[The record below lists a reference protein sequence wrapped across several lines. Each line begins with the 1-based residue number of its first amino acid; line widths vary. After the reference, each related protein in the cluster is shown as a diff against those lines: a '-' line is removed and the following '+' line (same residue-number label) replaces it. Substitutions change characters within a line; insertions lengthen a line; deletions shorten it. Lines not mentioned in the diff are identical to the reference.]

1 MRRFSLCSSVAALAA
16 FLTAASVQ
24 AQTPADST
32 SPPPAGNTA
41 SATFHSASSSRGQ
54 GIGVGAMTMLNG
66 ASGILGTWGAG
77 GYHVDGFLGLH
88 HYKPGGDN
96 GSSTTDISFGA
107 RGWYHLHAASFA
119 DFSLGG
125 GIGFSRWVEN
135 PGVRNQENSHF
146 DVSVEV
152 GGQIRA
158 FIVPNVALMGDMGFG
173 MIFGSNDNIL
183 FGAQSWG
190 GGGDRGLVQG
200 SLGIAYFFE

>member
-1 MRRFSLCSSVAALAA
+1 MRRISLCSSVAALAA

-24 AQTPADST
+24 AQPPADST
-32 SPPPAGNTA
+32 SPPPANANTA

-54 GIGVGAMTMLNG
+54 GLGVGAITMLNG
-66 ASGILGTWGAG
+66 ASGVLGTWGTG
-77 GYHVDGFLGLH
+77 GFHVDGFLGLH
-88 HYKPGGDN
+88 HYKPGGN
-96 GSSTTDISFGA
+96 NTSSTTDVAFGA

-125 GIGFSRWVEN
+125 GIGFTRWVQN
-135 PGVRNQENSHF
+135 PGAANEDSHL

-173 MIFGSNDNIL
+173 MTFGRNDDIL

-190 GGGDRGLVQG
+190 GGGRGFVQG